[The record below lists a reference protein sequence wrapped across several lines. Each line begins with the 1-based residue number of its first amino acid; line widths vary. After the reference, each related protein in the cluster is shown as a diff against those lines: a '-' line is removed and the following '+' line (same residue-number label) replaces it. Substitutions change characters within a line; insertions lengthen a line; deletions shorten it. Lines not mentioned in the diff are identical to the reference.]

1 MQKHKR
7 ALEIVSQ
14 HEMSE
19 EEEITAFVIE
29 KYVLASRTPS
39 SRVLK
44 SMLQWLVS
52 GYDL

>member
-19 EEEITAFVIE
+19 EEITAFVIE
-29 KYVLASRTPS
+29 KYVLASRTPN